1 MNRYESLGLALFT
14 IGLLLGLVWRSADPT
29 EALLWRGFLWAAGA
43 GLAGYGLG
51 LRRGMVKRNEVASE
65 NQ

>member
-1 MNRYESLGLALFT
+1 MNRYESIGLALFAV
-14 IGLLLGLVWRSADPT
+14 GLLLGTVWRSADPT

-51 LRRGMVKRNEVASE
+51 LRHGTEKTDERASE
-65 NQ
+65 SR